1 MSYVWKK
8 LSENEKEQIQKD
20 AKKLIL
26 EFGKRVEG
34 LKEREEVFVERGGE
48 VREETEECE
57 KDSEFRELVLE
68 NAPKKNKDFII
79 AEKGDWIE

>member
-1 MSYVWKK
+1 MSYVWRK
-8 LSENEKEQIQKD
+8 LSEDEKEQIQKD

-26 EFGKRVEG
+26 EFGERVEG

-48 VREETEECE
+48 VREETGGCE
-57 KDSEFRELVLE
+57 KDSEFRELIFE

-79 AEKGDWIE
+79 DEKGDWVE